1 MSHSSDQTFV
11 LTGRH
16 VLFALLA
23 FFGFVFAVNGYF
35 IDQALSTNTGVVSNE
50 PYRKGLKYNERIA
63 ASERQAELG
72 WRDEIKLASTG
83 DRLSVGIR
91 DKDGKAVSGLA
102 LTATLG
108 RPASESD
115 DITVTLIETPEGI
128 YETAL
133 PPRAAG
139 TYIAS
144 IEAVDPGRAEEGIL
158 YRAKERLWLKP

>member
-1 MSHSSDQTFV
+1 MSNSSDQTFV

-16 VLFALLA
+16 VLFALLG
-23 FFGFVFAVNGYF
+23 FFGAIFAVNAYF

-83 DRLSVGIR
+83 DRLSIGIR

-102 LTATLG
+102 LKATLG

-115 DITVTLIETPEGI
+115 DITVTLIETPGGI
-128 YETAL
+128 YEAAL

-139 TYIAS
+139 SYIAS
-144 IEAVDPGRAEEGIL
+144 FEAVDPGRAEEGIL